1 MLLLLSLLAKI
12 KCSTF
17 CKCACPHAA
26 FRRSKGVVIRS
37 QDGSSEELVLFFC
50 PMGFGNRTQVTG
62 LVPSVLTPW
71 AISLD
76 WRFFLKHRRAELS
89 LKSFLR
95 TVIMPCCK
103 ETPQK
108 TNVMGLEYLP
118 LLTDTL
124 ARGDL
129 FLCWELTASW
139 PTWPGP
145 PCDKWIKYQGSFPRE
160 LSAATYTQ
168 NCRIYS
174 LVESLF
180 SVVDTLTLWQMISNV
195 EVAWDHEIGVAED
208 CPAL

>member
-1 MLLLLSLLAKI
+1 MLLLLNLLAKI

-26 FRRSKGVVIRS
+26 CRRKGVVS
-37 QDGSSEELVLFFC
+37 CQDGSSEELVLFFC
-50 PMGFGNRTQVTG
+50 PMGLGNRTQVTG

-71 AISLD
+71 PISPD

-89 LKSFLR
+89 LKPFLR
-95 TVIMPCCK
+95 AVITPCCK

-118 LLTDTL
+118 LLTATL

-139 PTWPGP
+139 PAWTGP

-160 LSAATYTQ
+160 LSTATYTQ
-168 NCRIYS
+168 YCRIHY

-195 EVAWDHEIGVAED
+195 EVAWDHEIGAAED